1 MKAFK
6 KCFISLSLSLGVT
19 LAITA
24 ANSFA
29 ADAQKMIILN
39 IDKPNM
45 IVNGQSKEI
54 DPGKGTVPQIQN
66 SRTLVPIR
74 SIIEEM
80 GGKIDWDSSTRKVS
94 LTLKDKMVDLWIDKD
109 TAKVNGEDKKL
120 DTAATIINERTM
132 LPLRFVSE
140 NLGLYVNWDG
150 STKSVGISNFNDF
163 VLSVAGENV
172 NSKEYKYFLYGEK
185 NYYAENAGVQIGK
198 DFWTTPNK
206 DGKTPFDIVSQ
217 NADNTCRYY
226 KMLMKLIKDSNYT
239 LSEEEQKSIKES
251 LDNFVNQSGG
261 EDKAN
266 QKAMEQNGVSLADKQ
281 EIAKNSLTI
290 SCFLRDS
297 KNKLKT
303 SDKEVQN
310 FYEKNK
316 SSFEKVTVQHILIM
330 TIDSG
335 TNAPLPQDKVAEAK
349 KQAED
354 ILAKVKAGEDFKELA
369 KKYSQDPGSKDNGGE
384 YTFPKGQM
392 VKAFEDWSFNAKPGD
407 IGIIKSE
414 YGYHVMKFVKKLTIE
429 DMKDDIINAYYGQYQ
444 QELFD
449 KWEKDPQYQIVKN
462 QTEIDA
468 IK

>member
-1 MKAFK
+1 MKTFK

-19 LAITA
+19 LALTA
-24 ANSFA
+24 ANAFA

-54 DPGKGTVPQIQN
+54 DPGKGTAPLIQN

-80 GGKIDWDSSTRKVS
+80 GGKIDWDSTTRKVS
-94 LTLKDKMVDLWIDKD
+94 LTLSGKTVDLWIDKD

-120 DTAATIINERTM
+120 DTAATIINDRTM
-132 LPLRFVSE
+132 LPIRFVSE
-140 NLGLYVNWDG
+140 NLGLSVNWDG
-150 STKSVGISNFNDF
+150 TTKSIGISNFNDF
-163 VLSVAGENV
+163 ALSIAGQNV

-185 NYYAENAGVQIGK
+185 NYYAENAGVEIGK
-198 DFWTTPNK
+198 DFWTTPDK

-217 NADNTCRYY
+217 NTYNTCRDY

-239 LSEEEQKSIKES
+239 PSEGDQKAIKES
-251 LDNFVNQSGG
+251 IDNYVSQNGG
-261 EDKAN
+261 EEKAN
-266 QKAMEQNGVSLADKQ
+266 KKAMDQYGVSLADKK
-281 EIAKNSLTI
+281 EIDKNSLTI
-290 SCFLRDS
+290 NYFLKDL
-297 KNKLKT
+297 KNKLSI

-316 SSFEKVTVQHILIM
+316 SSFDKVTVQHILIM
-330 TIDSG
+330 TIDSS
-335 TNAPLPQDKVAEAK
+335 TNAPLPQDKVDEAK

-354 ILAKVKAGEDFKELA
+354 ILTKVKSGEDFKELA

-392 VKAFEDWSFNAKPGD
+392 VKEFEDWSFNAKPGD

-429 DMKDDIINAYYGQYQ
+429 DMKDEILNAYYGQYQ